1 MFAHQTDSSDEF
13 GRYPDHSGA
22 QAVFTTG
29 PMDVSIPA
37 DAFSFQQTAGQ
48 DAFASSMGF
57 VEQPLYAEAPNYMLN
72 SRASPGMY
80 TDESDMRLSSSSLS
94 TASAPSAAS
103 SAIGSPQSNHGQ
115 MGAVPEWAPQGLG
128 VQPAIVGSDF
138 MTGAD
143 FASFAGPGME
153 ELNFDFPAAKGF
165 VGKLLSLSNSSLGS
179 ARRSRFPAS
188 QGHWQTE
195 RHRHRQSPSPRPH
208 VPHHHHALAPSDPCS
223 LGHAGSTCRTASVST
238 TSSALQAVQGE
249 LKGVDPH
256 LALSSSCLLAVSSP
270 ASSSPVPSTAASTST
285 STSTSVTSLSV
296 PVSTSSPY
304 LASSCKRRR
313 LSPSPACP
321 TETFHPSTQS
331 ALDCPPPPPSIR
343 DIACFSHGSGQ
354 LETSFGLSSNGSQSR
369 VLQLS
374 SSPLSHPRS
383 RFHIN
388 NSTTT
393 VSQSHTQTWTLLA
406 DHASSMIDPT
416 LIQPEITRPP
426 MGIPSYDT
434 HFQQPN
440 HTYPTSPSVSSS
452 SPQSHMMRTNSSSPF
467 LHNGTFQS
475 AFPSSPYGAP
485 IDNHVRA
492 PSMSQFVPPTP
503 GEYSDNESKEK
514 QRCTW
519 PDCGKTFKDLKAH
532 MLTHQ
537 NERPEKCPIQ
547 TCEYHTKGFARKYDK
562 NRHTLTHYKGTMV
575 CGFCPGSGSAAE
587 KSFNRADVFKRHL
600 TAVHGVEQTPPNSRK
615 KSSTGANAAK
625 KLTGYAPDATG
636 KCSTCSQTF
645 SNAQDFYEHLDDC
658 VLRIVQQEDP
668 AEAINAKRLAEV
680 ENDKDV
686 HMTLEKNNL
695 PTTTEATMTQDD
707 DEEAD
712 TGDEDEDNSP
722 RTNTSPTTR
731 KKGNP
736 PNGVQKSRGVTHS
749 RGGVT
754 LTTKTRSR
762 KNRRDYPSSWGFDK
776 GQMTM
781 KKRVMAVF
789 DGPRRL
795 AKDDMMLSTDHE
807 VRIPLSDGKS
817 YVTDLD
823 VQTLKRAAGF
833 HGATD
838 EEKGPWISDDP
849 TAEQLHEMQQMLA
862 SSTTTV

>member
-1 MFAHQTDSSDEF
+1 MASMTEQPFAMFPPQPDSADEF
-13 GRYPDHSGA
+13 GRYPDQSSAH
-22 QAVFTTG
+22 AVFTSG

-37 DAFSFQQTAGQ
+37 DTFSFQQHQNAGQ

-57 VEQPLYAEAPNYMLN
+57 VEPSMYTEAPNYILN
-72 SRASPGMY
+72 SRGSPGMY
-80 TDESDMRLSSSSLS
+80 GDEHDMRLPSSSLS

-115 MGAVPEWAPQGLG
+115 MGALPEWAPQGLG
-128 VQPAIVGSDF
+128 VQPTIVGNDY
-138 MTGAD
+138 MTGPD
-143 FASFAGPGME
+143 FSSFAGTGME
-153 ELNFDFPAAKGF
+153 ELNFDFPTAKGF
-165 VGKLLSLSNSSLGS
+165 VGKFRAIHSSLPT
-179 ARRSRFPAS
+179 RRSRSPAS
-188 QGHWQTE
+188 QRHWQSQ
-195 RHRHRQSPSPRPH
+195 RASPRPP
-208 VPHHHHALAPSDPCS
+208 PHHPALVPTNPCS
-223 LGHAGSTCRTASVST
+223 LGHPELTCRTAPVSAT
-238 TSSALQAVQGE
+238 SSTASSALQAVPGE
-249 LKGVDPH
+249 LKVVDPH
-256 LALSSSCLLAVSSP
+256 LALSSSRRLASSP
-270 ASSSPVPSTAASTST
+270 ASSSDIFPISEPTI
-285 STSTSVTSLSV
+285 TSL
-296 PVSTSSPY
+296 PSSLFKP
-304 LASSCKRRR
+304 SSKRP
-313 LSPSPACP
+313 LSPSAIWS
-321 TETFHPSTQS
+321 TETYRRSTQS
-331 ALDCPPPPPSIR
+331 ALEGIAPPPTIG
-343 DIACFSHGSGQ
+343 DVACFFHGSGQ
-354 LETSFGLSSNGSQSR
+354 LETPLGHSSSPQPQ
-369 VLQLS
+369 LQLS
-374 SSPLSHPRS
+374 LPLPLPQPLPLPSPS
-383 RFHIN
+383 RRCDDDDDDD
-388 NSTTT
+388 ST
-393 VSQSHTQTWTLLA
+393 VLGTLNA
-406 DHASSMIDPT
+406 DHAMIDPS
-416 LIQPEITRPP
+416 LIHPEITRPP
-426 MGIPSYDT
+426 MGIPPYDT
-434 HFQQPN
+434 HFQQQQN
-440 HTYPTSPSVSSS
+440 HTYPASPSASSS
-452 SPQSHMMRTNSSSPF
+452 SPQPHMMRTNSSSPF
-467 LHNGTFQS
+467 LHNGTFQPT
-475 AFPSSPYGAP
+475 FPSSPYGAP
-485 IDNHVRA
+485 LDNHVRA

-503 GEYSDNESKEK
+503 GDFSDNESKEK

-519 PDCGKTFKDLKAH
+519 PDCGKVFKDLKAH

-615 KSSTGANAAK
+615 KSATSVNTGK

-686 HMTLEKNNL
+686 HQTLEKNNL
-695 PTTTEATMTQDD
+695 PTTTETTMTQDD
-707 DEEAD
+707 DEAD
-712 TGDEDEDNSP
+712 TGDEDDADNSP
-722 RTNTSPTTR
+722 RTTTSPTSK

-736 PNGVQKSRGVTHS
+736 ANGVQKSRGVTHS

-754 LTTKTRSR
+754 LTTKSRSR

-807 VRIPLSDGKS
+807 VRIKLSDGKS

-833 HGATD
+833 HGATE

-849 TAEQLHEMQQMLA
+849 TPEQLKEMQQMLA
-862 SSTTTV
+862 NNTAAV

>member
-1 MFAHQTDSSDEF
+1 MASMTDQTFVMFPPQPDSADEY
-13 GRYPDHSGA
+13 GRYPEHSSA
-22 QAVFTTG
+22 HDVFTTG

-37 DAFSFQQTAGQ
+37 DAFSFQQQHQ

-57 VEQPLYAEAPNYMLN
+57 VEPPLYAEAPNYMLN
-72 SRASPGMY
+72 SRASPSMY
-80 TDESDMRLSSSSLS
+80 TDESDMRLPSSSLS

-128 VQPAIVGSDF
+128 VQPTIVGSDY
-138 MTGAD
+138 MTGSD
-143 FASFAGPGME
+143 FAPYAGPGME
-153 ELNFDFPAAKGF
+153 ELNFDFPAPKGF
-165 VGKLLSLSNSSLGS
+165 VGKFRAVHSSLRS
-179 ARRSRFPAS
+179 RRSRSPAS
-188 QGHWQTE
+188 QGHWQSQWPSQS
-195 RHRHRQSPSPRPH
+195 QSPSLSPRPL
-208 VPHHHHALAPSDPCS
+208 PHHHLALVASNPCPP
-223 LGHAGSTCRTASVST
+223 GHAKTTCRTASVST
-238 TSSALQAVQGE
+238 TSSALKAALQATQGE
-249 LKGVDPH
+249 LKAADPH
-256 LALSSSCLLAVSSP
+256 LAASSTCHLSLSP
-270 ASSSPVPSTAASTST
+270 ASSSNVSPVCAVPTI
-285 STSTSVTSLSV
+285 TSLPSS
-296 PVSTSSPY
+296 STPSS
-304 LASSCKRRR
+304 LCSKRRR
-313 LSPSPACP
+313 LSPSSAAWP

-331 ALDCPPPPPSIR
+331 ALGCSAPPPTIG
-343 DIACFSHGSGQ
+343 DVACFSHGSGQ
-354 LETSFGLSSNGSQSR
+354 LETPLGPSSPDPPHLQ
-369 VLQLS
+369 LQLS
-374 SSPLSHPRS
+374 S
-383 RFHIN
+383 HIN
-388 NSTTT
+388 SILPR
-393 VSQSHTQTWTLLA
+393 TLIA
-406 DHASSMIDPT
+406 DQVPAMIDPS
-416 LIQPEITRPP
+416 LIHPEITRPP
-426 MGIPSYDT
+426 MGIPPYDT

-440 HTYPTSPSVSSS
+440 HTYPASPSASSS
-452 SPQSHMMRTNSSSPF
+452 SPQPHMMRTNSSSPF

-485 IDNHVRA
+485 MDNHVRA

-615 KSSTGANAAK
+615 KSSTGANSGK

-686 HMTLEKNNL
+686 HQTLEKNNL
-695 PTTTEATMTQDD
+695 PTTTETTMTHDD
-707 DEEAD
+707 DEDVD
-712 TGDEDEDNSP
+712 TGDEDDVDHSP
-722 RTNTSPTTR
+722 KTSTSPSSR

-736 PNGVQKSRGVTHS
+736 ANGVQKSRGVTHS

-795 AKDDMMLSTDHE
+795 AKDDMMLNTDHE
-807 VRIPLSDGKS
+807 VRIKLSDGKS

-833 HGATD
+833 HGATY

-849 TAEQLHEMQQMLA
+849 TAEQLKEMQQMLA
-862 SSTTTV
+862 NNTAV